1 MVRFNPCLQLSYLFH
16 KFTRNS
22 VFMDTKRIAILVTK
36 GNGERAPF
44 DVQKLIDSLDRSGA
58 SESDI
63 QFIINEVGQQLV
75 DGIST
80 HKVYQLAYAI
90 LRKKSHR
97 AAGKYRLKK
106 AIFELGPTGY
116 PFERFVGELL
126 KNQGYKVEVG
136 KIVQGHCVQ
145 HEVDVVAE
153 KDNQKFMIECKFHQ
167 QPNRKSDVKV
177 SLYIHSRFLD
187 VEKEWKKKEEGLLNF
202 HQGWIVTNTRFTEDA
217 IQFGKCSGLNMI
229 SWDYPVSGS
238 LKERIDKSGL
248 HPITAL
254 QTITKKEKQALL
266 EMDRVLCRNITKDD
280 LITIGIRENKI
291 KKVLKEIEEIIRNN

>member
-1 MVRFNPCLQLSYLFH
+1 MHIDENPIFI
-16 KFTRNS
+16 
-22 VFMDTKRIAILVTK
+22 TKR
-36 GNGERAPF
+36 NGEKVPF
-44 DVQKLIDSLDRSGA
+44 DVQKLIDSLDRSGVA
-58 SESDI
+58 EEEI
-63 QFIINEVGQQLV
+63 ERIINEVGQNLV
-75 DGIST
+75 EGMST
-80 HKVYQLAYAI
+80 RKVYQMAYSI

-126 KNQGYKVEVG
+126 KNQGYTVEVG

-187 VEKEWKKKEEGLLNF
+187 VEKEWKKKEEGHLNF
-202 HQGWIVTNTRFTEDA
+202 HQGWIVTNTRFTQDA
-217 IQFGKCSGLNMI
+217 IQFGNCAGLNMI
-229 SWDYPVSGS
+229 SWDYPASGN

-254 QTITKKEKQALL
+254 QTLTKKEKQALL
-266 EMDRVLCRNITKDD
+266 EIDQVLCRNITKDD
-280 LITIGIRENKI
+280 LVTVGIKENKF
-291 KKVLKEIEEIIRNN
+291 KKIIQEIEALISL

>member
-1 MVRFNPCLQLSYLFH
+1 MENNTIH
-16 KFTRNS
+16 I
-22 VFMDTKRIAILVTK
+22 TKR
-36 GNGERAPF
+36 NGEKVAF
-44 DVQKLIDSLDRSGA
+44 DVQKLINSLDRSGVA
-58 SESDI
+58 EEEI
-63 QFIINEVGQQLV
+63 ERIINEVGQNLV
-75 DGIST
+75 DGMST
-80 HKVYQLAYAI
+80 HKVYQMAYSI
-90 LRKKSHR
+90 LRKKSYR

-126 KNQGYKVEVG
+126 KNQGYQVEVG

-187 VEKEWKKKEEGLLNF
+187 VEKEWKKKEEGHLNF

-217 IQFGKCSGLNMI
+217 VQFGKCAGLNMI
-229 SWDYPVSGS
+229 SWDYPASGN
-238 LKERIDKSGL
+238 LKDRIDKSGL

-254 QTITKKEKQALL
+254 QTLNKKEKQALL
-266 EMDRVLCRNITKDD
+266 ENNKVLCRDISKDD
-280 LITIGIRENKI
+280 LMTIGIKVNRIN
-291 KKVLKEIEEIIRNN
+291 KVLSEVEEIIRNE

>member
-1 MVRFNPCLQLSYLFH
+1 MNETLEPIHV
-16 KFTRNS
+16 
-22 VFMDTKRIAILVTK
+22 TKR
-36 GNGERAPF
+36 NGEKVPF

-58 SESDI
+58 SHEEI
-63 QFIINEVGQQLV
+63 EQIIREVGKILV
-75 DGIST
+75 EGIST
-80 HKVYQLAYAI
+80 HKVYQRAYAI
-90 LRKKSHR
+90 LRRKSNR
-97 AAGKYRLKK
+97 VAGTYRLKK

-153 KDNQKFMIECKFHQ
+153 KDDRKFMIECKYH
-167 QPNRKSDVKV
+167 RGASKKSDVKV

-187 VEKEWKKKEEGLLNF
+187 VEKQWNKEPREHLRY

-217 IQFGKCSGLNMI
+217 MQYGKCSGMKLI
-229 SWDYPVSGS
+229 SWDYPQKGS
-238 LKERIDKSGL
+238 LKQMIDQSGL

-254 QTITKKEKQALL
+254 QSMNKKEKQALL
-266 EMDRVLCRNITKDD
+266 ELDLVLCRNLDQIALAK
-280 LITIGIRENKI
+280 IGIKQNRILKI
-291 KKVLKEIEEIIRNN
+291 LNEAEELINL